1 MMTVPLPLTELAAYV
16 AEMRR
21 LGVTRAGDIELG
33 PDPTARPDDEG
44 ETKRTA
50 DAERREQERVT
61 RLRYGASGG
70 PRPRAART

>member
-1 MMTVPLPLTELAAYV
+1 MTVPLPLTELASYV

-21 LGVTRAGDIELG
+21 LGVTRAGDLELG
-33 PDPTARPDDEG
+33 PDPNVTTDERA
-44 ETKRTA
+44 ETQRTA

-70 PRPRAART
+70 PRPRVILR